1 MPLLT
6 NPKMLA
12 QRLLTTT
19 AASVVYTKPTDVTRT
34 HIRTIVLCNLDNAT
48 RTISLYLNQG
58 GTQTG
63 DLYALLKGYS
73 LSANDSNQ
81 RVYNDNFGLILTG
94 SGASIIATPG
104 TASAITI
111 TIFGEEVVET

>member
-1 MPLLT
+1 MPLLLK
-6 NPKMLA
+6 PKMLA

-19 AASVVYTKPTDVTRT
+19 AASVVYTKPTDVSRT
-34 HIRTIVLCNLDNAT
+34 HIRTVILCNLDNAT

-58 GTQTG
+58 GTQTA
-63 DLYALLKGYS
+63 DQYALLKGYS
-73 LSANDSNQ
+73 ISANGSDQ
-81 RVYNDNFGLILTG
+81 RVYNDDFGLILTG

-104 TASAITI
+104 TANAMTI